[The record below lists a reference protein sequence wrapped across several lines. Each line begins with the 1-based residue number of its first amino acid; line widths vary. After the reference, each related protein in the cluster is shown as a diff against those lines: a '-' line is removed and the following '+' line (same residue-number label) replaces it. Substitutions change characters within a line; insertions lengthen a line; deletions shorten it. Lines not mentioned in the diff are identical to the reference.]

1 MIINA
6 CTRMIRREEEEEDR
20 KAKGEEDR
28 WTRGQENILDRR
40 KRGQEDKNLFLG
52 QLWTKDAAAFFSPLR
67 LRRNNFSCA
76 IMRLTIEREKEDS
89 DNAFSRFVFDR
100 VIDIVAFGTKKCY
113 TSINRVALT
122 K

>member
-1 MIINA
+1 MICLYGA
-6 CTRMIRREEEEEDR
+6 VE
-20 KAKGEEDR
+20 
-28 WTRGQENILDRR
+28 
-40 KRGQEDKNLFLG
+40 GQEDKDLFLG
-52 QLWTKDAAAFFSPLR
+52 QLWTKDALAFFFLFAPLR

-100 VIDIVAFGTKKCY
+100 VIDIVAFGTKKRY

-122 K
+122 QHKIH